1 MKQSNRIELLLL
13 ILLCVEALQGIE
25 RLVDRFF
32 LVHSFSHQFPHHQDD
47 PDFLVQKTDQL
58 RMILTDHF
66 RDF

>member
-25 RLVDRFF
+25 RLIERIF

-47 PDFLVQKTDQL
+47 PDF
-58 RMILTDHF
+58 
-66 RDF
+66 